1 MEFMKNRKFCIFVL
15 SMILLFP
22 LTVAAQHSHKV
33 RVTGKFTYHG
43 ETTDSYLE
51 CKAKA
56 LEGARI
62 AAIAK
67 KFGTFISQTTS
78 QALSYDDGQEHQFFS
93 QISENELR
101 GEWIED
107 IGEPEYEELPLN
119 GEWHIT
125 CTITGYA
132 REYTNTAEFD
142 VITLRN
148 HPDIK
153 DAETHFVSDMNM
165 YLYFEAPADGYV
177 AVYLV
182 DETPEAYC
190 LLPYMNDR
198 DGQYQ
203 VKGGKE
209 YIFFSDA
216 HATSPEEKSIID
228 TYFLTTTKTIE
239 RNKLYIIFSK
249 SPFTKAVDHDGGE
262 NIPRKLDF
270 ESFSHWIGR
279 QRAHDSEMGVR
290 VLNLEIKKK

>member
-1 MEFMKNRKFCIFVL
+1 MSNGKFYIFVL
-15 SMILLFP
+15 LITLLLP
-22 LTVAAQHSHKV
+22 LSAAAQNTHKV

-43 ETTDSYLE
+43 ETTDSFVE

-56 LEGARI
+56 LEGARR
-62 AAIAK
+62 AAIARE
-67 KFGTFISQTTS
+67 FGTFISQTTS
-78 QALSYDDGQEHQFFS
+78 QTLSYDDGEEHQYFS

-107 IGEPEYEELPLN
+107 LSEPKYEVDHSAD

-132 REYTNTAEFD
+132 RKYNNTAEFD
-142 VITLRN
+142 VMTLRN
-148 HPDIK
+148 HPDLK
-153 DAETHFVSDMNM
+153 DAETHFISDMDL

-190 LLPYMNDR
+190 LLPYQADS
-198 DGQYQ
+198 DGQYR

-209 YIFFSDA
+209 YIFFSEE
-216 HATSPEEKSIID
+216 HATSPEERAMVD
-228 TYFLTTTKTIE
+228 TYFLSTTKMIE
-239 RNKLYIIFSK
+239 RNKLYVIFSK
-249 SPFTKAVDHDGGE
+249 NPFTKAVDHYGGE
-262 NIPRKLDF
+262 KIPRKLSF
-270 ESFSHWIGR
+270 ESFSHWMGH

-290 VLNLEIKKK
+290 VLNLEIKSN